1 MSWDTTTTHLPTL
14 RVLHDLVPLRKWVR
28 VRFAVAF
35 LEAMSM
41 LVSVCVCGWAGG
53 LIMHDQALNTP

>member
-41 LVSVCVCGWAGG
+41 LVSVCVCVGG
-53 LIMHDQALNTP
+53 RVV